1 MQAGGK
7 HDLMKKLFNPGKD
20 GKRFFDF
27 LLPTS
32 FFRDAFSCPVTQKV
46 QKSLWGAARR
56 KKADSVEGVSPSGKS
71 GRAPSSPG
79 ASKNRRTFVEGFA
92 FARKKN
98 DTATLCH
105 DLQRVTLNLA
115 LNVVRGSKL
124 RDPHTLY
131 REENCNSPRRPRCS
145 DSPTQGT
152 HLRCRFP
159 TTPISDAFPS
169 NPAECM
175 AFFKR
180 RREPERRG
188 SGGGRIYIS
197 TPKFN
202 RARVET
208 PPTHPA
214 ALANSLLFLMMLL
227 WLLYMAVQIGKQW
240 QTVCQKL

>member
-1 MQAGGK
+1 MGGRHLLRERPK
-7 HDLMKKLFNPGKD
+7 IDALLLKASHLPEEKKRCCNALPRPSKSDLEFGTERSSSRLE
-20 GKRFFDF
+20 
-27 LLPTS
+27 
-32 FFRDAFSCPVTQKV
+32 
-46 QKSLWGAARR
+46 
-56 KKADSVEGVSPSGKS
+56 VEGS
-71 GRAPSSPG
+71 
-79 ASKNRRTFVEGFA
+79 
-92 FARKKN
+92 
-98 DTATLCH
+98 H
-105 DLQRVTLNLA
+105 TLN
-115 LNVVRGSKL
+115 
-124 RDPHTLY
+124 

-180 RREPERRG
+180 IREPERRG
-188 SGGGRIYIS
+188 GGGRIYIS

-214 ALANSLLFLMMLL
+214 PANSLLFLMMLL

>member
-1 MQAGGK
+1 M
-7 HDLMKKLFNPGKD
+7 
-20 GKRFFDF
+20 
-27 LLPTS
+27 TS
-32 FFRDAFSCPVTQKV
+32 FFQLVFFGMPFLAPSHKRY
-46 QKSLWGAARR
+46 KSPFGERR
-56 KKADSVEGVSPSGKS
+56 GGKKADSVEGVSPSGKS

-92 FARKKN
+92 FARRKKRYCN
-98 DTATLCH
+98 ALPRPSKSDLEFDTE
-105 DLQRVTLNLA
+105 RSSSRFEVE
-115 LNVVRGSKL
+115 GS
-124 RDPHTLY
+124 HTVN
-131 REENCNSPRRPRCS
+131 REENCNSPRRLQCS

-240 QTVCQKL
+240 QTVPKVVRAASSNREGASCVCTWDGRGK